1 MPTVKVIGLTL
12 GLAAL
17 VRLPGVRE
25 CLQPDRIRL
34 LVAQS
39 GWWGYAALLALGA
52 CLPIALMPRWPF
64 AVLSGFTYGL
74 GGGVLLASLSGLLGA
89 ALHYGLAK
97 ALLSRREREAIE
109 SKPWFRTLQSTPQ
122 PFLAITAVRLFPLS
136 NFAVTNLV
144 CGLLR
149 IPLGCYLGASV
160 IGMLPSTVV
169 YVMAGSGALDG
180 DIRKMAWA
188 VGVASLAVPAAV
200 LLMNR
205 VGMNRVDSLNRVD
218 SWCGLGKQ

>member
-1 MPTVKVIGLTL
+1 MNMSRSVWWMPAVKVIGVTV

-25 CLQPDRIRL
+25 YLQPDRIRL

-39 GWWGYAALLALGA
+39 GWWGYVALLTLGT

-64 AVLSGFTYGL
+64 AMLCGFAYGIGAGL
-74 GGGVLLASLSGLLGA
+74 LLASLSGVFGA

-97 ALLSRREREAIE
+97 ALLSRGEREALE
-109 SKPWFRTLQSTPQ
+109 SKPWFRTLQSTQQ

-136 NFAVTNLV
+136 NFALTNLV

-149 IPLGCYLGASV
+149 IPLSCYLGASL

-169 YVMAGSGALDG
+169 YVMAGSGTVDG
-180 DIRKMAWA
+180 DIRTMVWA
-188 VGVASLAVPAAV
+188 VAVASLAVPAAV

-205 VGMNRVDSLNRVD
+205 VGMNRVAS
-218 SWCGLGKQ
+218 